1 MKLYYQDHSVTLY
14 HGDCR
19 EFIPQLGPVDHVI
32 TDPPY
37 SEHTHAGAR
46 SIKDLD
52 NSMIDFESISISDLR
67 STLFTIK
74 VNRWV
79 VMTCDVFHA
88 AQLMLCPPYTLE
100 FIRLGVWVKPNGAP
114 QFTGDRPSPGF
125 EQVVILHPPGK
136 KRWNG
141 GGLPAVWTFNKISG
155 RHPTEK
161 PLELYTRFVEQF
173 TDPGD
178 LILDPF
184 AGSGTTLEAAKLLGR
199 RAIGIEREER
209 HAEIIAKRVSQDVLP
224 FSHPSNVAENGGCHV
239 LF

>member
-1 MKLYYQDHSVTLY
+1 MQPYYQDDSVTLY

-19 EFIPQLGPVDHVI
+19 EIIPTLGPVDHVI

-37 SEHTHAGAR
+37 SERTHAGAR
-46 SIKDLD
+46 SLNDLD
-52 NSMIDFESISISDLR
+52 NSMIDFPAIPFEDLR
-67 STLFTIK
+67 GILDAIQ
-74 VNRWV
+74 VERWV
-79 VMTCDVFHA
+79 VMTTDTEHA
-88 AQLMLCPPYTLE
+88 ARMVLTPPQRLD
-100 FIRLGVWVKPNGAP
+100 FVRLGVWVKPNGAP
-114 QFTGDRPSPGF
+114 QFTGDRPSQGF
-125 EQVVILHPPGK
+125 EQVAILHPPGK

-173 TDPGD
+173 TDPGE

-209 HAEIIAKRVSQDVLP
+209 HAETAANRLRQEVL
-224 FSHPSNVAENGGCHV
+224 
-239 LF
+239 L